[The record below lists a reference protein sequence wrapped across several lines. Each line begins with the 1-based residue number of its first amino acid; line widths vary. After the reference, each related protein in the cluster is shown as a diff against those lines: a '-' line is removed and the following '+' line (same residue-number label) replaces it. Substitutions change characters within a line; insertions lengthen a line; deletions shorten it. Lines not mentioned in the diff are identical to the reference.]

1 MEVLSMEM
9 HDMEQLIF
17 IIAKE
22 LGVDKSDAELIKS
35 IRENKE
41 LYYSALKQIPVVM
54 PKTKVIKSPI

>member
-1 MEVLSMEM
+1 MEM

>member
-22 LGVDKSDAELIKS
+22 VGVDKSDAELIKS

-41 LYYSALKQIPVVM
+41 LYYSALKQIPVEM